1 MAKAI
6 EQIVQCPFNNQ
17 GGRTRDM
24 ALVLKAIEPV
34 QGTARLVELLSD
46 LPTSYERRFAI
57 EMLEEMYR
65 TVPLAEAS

>member
-1 MAKAI
+1 
-6 EQIVQCPFNNQ
+6 
-17 GGRTRDM
+17 M